1 MNKLLSFLAALLL
14 VAVMLPQRLAAQSG
28 ATCDDA
34 IYIESDYSVSLAAG
48 EYWFMAMTYSLPLT
62 IRFYPVNAGAQA
74 PELIVDFTCQH
85 DDEGNGIYDD
95 DNVAKMVKSAGTYG
109 LTLPMSYKLSPAQ
122 DETGRIYYAY
132 TFSRNYRNMLYGQGV
147 TYAIPAYVKVKLYGT
162 ARVDIASESV
172 NNRCR
177 DYVNTLNMNTTLL
190 MTPDDSVFTY
200 VWPVGEW
207 IKYRYEITWTGRD
220 SESTLFFI
228 TSKDCEFDR
237 YSGKVRDRYYLPAV
251 DEAHEL
257 KMTPESSSALVDD
270 IFQTELY
277 VRIYPQTDGYLSV
290 KTYEI
295 NDNITDFIVSG
306 VVCVVDN
313 ESKTISGVL
322 PAGTNRNTAIKD
334 ARYRP
339 LETYDGH
346 TASYNSDYTVLTFG
360 KLKYDLTGITVA
372 EKAGNTDAS
381 LKSVK
386 VGGIAL
392 PGFSPAVLEYLDIE
406 VNGTAIP
413 EVTAEA
419 RKATSSVAIT
429 TAPALPGTVTIEVT
443 AEAGNTLTYTLNFI
457 KQRSNN
463 NQLASI
469 TVDGTPL
476 PGFDKNMPNY
486 RIETDHVPVVSAEP
500 ADPKAKVE
508 IDQPKSLPGVA
519 QIFVTSEA
527 GTVQAYTVR
536 FVMNAEMETC
546 TSSALTAALD
556 VPVSLKQGVT
566 ATIAIP
572 VKELKEKTVKL
583 VWSGTEALQ
592 LVQSNLCLVQKLP
605 QDTLVL
611 APVKWS
617 DEVAWW
623 FQEGEMARLARQ
635 SFNGNIYLLASA
647 PQDGTLT
654 LKEYTPDCL
663 TKTAF
668 FDLPDSL
675 VLSPAYQ
682 MATLYKVLKSD
693 WNEKTVVF
701 SWDGAEPLDLQFF
714 ETCSFNN
721 VQSALRCSFQV
732 PAYGTLEV
740 KDELKRNK
748 KLFSDP
754 FVFLKGDVAY
764 LRLLNNYVAG
774 TLRVE
779 EVKSYTPSTGVDAF
793 ASQPLRWSSAEGMLY
808 VTSPVAQPVEVY
820 AVSGVCVARYEAV
833 AGETQTL
840 RLPAGIY
847 LLRTPAA
854 TTATALRAVVR

>member
-1 MNKLLSFLAALLL
+1 MVSA
-14 VAVMLPQRLAAQSG
+14 VARKTTSEV
-28 ATCDDA
+28 
-34 IYIESDYSVSLAAG
+34 
-48 EYWFMAMTYSLPLT
+48 
-62 IRFYPVNAGAQA
+62 
-74 PELIVDFTCQH
+74 IVQQV
-85 DDEGNGIYDD
+85 EA
-95 DNVAKMVKSAGTYG
+95 V
-109 LTLPMSYKLSPAQ
+109 P
-122 DETGRIYYAY
+122 
-132 TFSRNYRNMLYGQGV
+132 
-147 TYAIPAYVKVKLYGT
+147 
-162 ARVDIASESV
+162 
-172 NNRCR
+172 
-177 DYVNTLNMNTTLL
+177 
-190 MTPDDSVFTY
+190 
-200 VWPVGEW
+200 
-207 IKYRYEITWTGRD
+207 
-220 SESTLFFI
+220 
-228 TSKDCEFDR
+228 
-237 YSGKVRDRYYLPAV
+237 GKAV
-251 DEAHEL
+251 
-257 KMTPESSSALVDD
+257 
-270 IFQTELY
+270 
-277 VRIYPQTDGYLSV
+277 
-290 KTYEI
+290 
-295 NDNITDFIVSG
+295 
-306 VVCVVDN
+306 
-313 ESKTISGVL
+313 
-322 PAGTNRNTAIKD
+322 
-334 ARYRP
+334 
-339 LETYDGH
+339 
-346 TASYNSDYTVLTFG
+346 
-360 KLKYDLTGITVA
+360 ITV
-372 EKAGNTDAS
+372 K
-381 LKSVK
+381 
-386 VGGIAL
+386 
-392 PGFSPAVLEYLDIE
+392 
-406 VNGTAIP
+406 
-413 EVTAEA
+413 
-419 RKATSSVAIT
+419 
-429 TAPALPGTVTIEVT
+429 
-443 AEAGNTLTYTLNFI
+443 AEAGNMQVYTVSFI
-457 KQRSNN
+457 KQRSKDNT
-463 NQLASI
+463 LKALY
-469 TVDGTPL
+469 VDGGL
-476 PGFDKNMPNY
+476 VSGFQRDNLYY
-486 RIETDHVPVVSAEP
+486 RVETDHIPVVSAEQN
-500 ADPKAKVE
+500 DPKAKVE
-508 IDQPKSLPGVA
+508 IDQPKSLPGIA

-527 GTVQAYTVR
+527 EVVEAYTIRFILNEEMGNCVR
-536 FVMNAEMETC
+536 
-546 TSSALTAALD
+546 SADTQQLEKPVAVTDGKLLAL
-556 VPVSLKQGVT
+556 PVR
-566 ATIAIP
+566 
-572 VKELKEKTVKL
+572 ELKEKTVKL

-623 FQEGEMARLARQ
+623 FQAGEMARLARQ